1 MLARVIV
8 VGAGPAGATLARL
21 LADRGSDVVL
31 VERQRDFSREFRGEV
46 LLPSGVEALEQMGLA
61 ARLESIPH
69 VRPDVFTL
77 YLNRRVFA
85 EIPVTPAIFG
95 ERLPVALSQPAFL
108 ETVVADAASRP
119 GFRFLRATTVRD
131 LLQEG
136 GRIVGVRVQDET
148 GERELRADLVIGSD
162 GRASVVRRRG
172 GFEAVE
178 KAPPMDVVWCKLPP
192 LPGLRGGRFYLGRA
206 HLLIAYATWGDRL
219 QLAWAI
225 LKGSFGELRRRGVA
239 QWVEEMA
246 EHATPDLAD
255 HLRAHASEI
264 CHPFLLDARSDRVT
278 RWSAPGVLLL
288 GDAAHTSS
296 PVGGQ
301 GLNLAL
307 RDAIVAANHLVPALA
322 AGAAPEALDAAARRI
337 EAERL
342 PEIEAVQ
349 RLQALPPRI
358 VLSRAWWG
366 EPVRRLAALLAR
378 TPLGQRVAVARGRIL
393 PFGVTDV
400 RLRV

>member
-1 MLARVIV
+1 MARVIV
-8 VGAGPAGATLARL
+8 VGAGPAGACLARM
-21 LADRGSDVVL
+21 LAERGIEVAL
-31 VERQRDFSREFRGEV
+31 VERQRDFEREFRGEV

-61 ARLESIPH
+61 AGIESIPH
-69 VRPDVFTL
+69 VRPALLTL

-85 EIPVTPAIFG
+85 EIPATRELFG
-95 ERLPVALSQPAFL
+95 PHLPVALSQPAFL
-108 ETVVADAASRP
+108 EMVVADASKRP
-119 GFRFLRATTVRD
+119 SFQFLRATTVRD
-131 LLQEG
+131 LLRAPD
-136 GRIVGVRVQDET
+136 GRVAGVRVQEEA
-148 GERELRADLVIGSD
+148 GERELRAELVIGTD
-162 GRASVVRRRG
+162 GRASAVRRRG

-178 KAPPMDVVWCKLPP
+178 QAPPMDVVWCKLPP
-192 LPGLRGGRFYLGRA
+192 LPGLRGARFYLGRA

-219 QLAWAI
+219 QVAWAI

-246 EHATPDLAD
+246 EHATPDLAA
-255 HLRAHASEI
+255 HLRAHVGEI
-264 CHPFLLDARSDRVT
+264 QQPVLLDAVSDRVT

-307 RDAIVAANHLVPALA
+307 RDAIVAANHLVPVLA
-322 AGAAPEALDAAARRI
+322 DGAAPAALDAACQRV

-342 PEIEAVQ
+342 PEITAIQ

-366 EPVRRLAALLAR
+366 EPVRAVLALAAR
-378 TPLGQRVAVARGRIL
+378 TPLGRRVAAARGRIF